1 LLLVASSPTSRRQPP
16 IHARELPNVRRAT
29 PLSYDLVGASVDAA
43 APGAWRRLL
52 LAPLWRHGTAR
63 AALCL
68 LIALALIACFAQ
80 WLAPHDPAAQNIITL
95 KYQAPSAAHPFGT
108 DEYGRDVLSRM
119 IFGTRVSLTIALLA
133 MLLSTLIGT
142 AYGLTAALGGRI
154 TDAVLMRG
162 VDALLA
168 IPRILLLL
176 GVVALWGELSVW
188 ALVLVIG
195 LSGWFGAAR
204 LVRTQVLALRQ
215 RDFVAAAR
223 GLGARTPSIAVRH
236 ILPHVASP
244 VLVAATFGV
253 GAALV
258 IEAGLS
264 FLGFGVADP
273 EASWGSILREGRNV
287 YTTAWW
293 LSAVPGLALVVTVL
307 AVNVVADRLRDIASG
322 RHLPG
327 A

>member
-1 LLLVASSPTSRRQPP
+1 M
-16 IHARELPNVRRAT
+16 RRAT
-29 PLSYDLVGASVDAA
+29 PLSYDLVSAPVDAA
-43 APGAWRRLL
+43 APGSWHRLL
-52 LAPLWRHGTAR
+52 LAPLWRHGAAR

-68 LIALALIACFAQ
+68 LIALALIACFAP
-80 WLAPHDPAAQNIITL
+80 WLAPHDPAAQLNIIAL
-95 KYQAPSAAHPFGT
+95 KNQAPSTAHPFGT
-108 DEYGRDVLSRM
+108 DFASRDVLSRM
-119 IFGTRVSLTIALLA
+119 IYGTRISLTIAFLA
-133 MLLSTLIGT
+133 MLLSTFIGT

-154 TDAVLMRG
+154 TDVVLMRA

-223 GLGARTPSIAVRH
+223 GLGARTPSLAVRH

-273 EASWGSILREGRNV
+273 QASWGNILRDGHGL
-287 YTTAWW
+287 YATAWW
-293 LSAVPGLALVVTVL
+293 LSAIPGLALVVTVL

>member
-1 LLLVASSPTSRRQPP
+1 M
-16 IHARELPNVRRAT
+16 RRAT
-29 PLSYDLVGASVDAA
+29 PLSYDLVGVAVDAA

-52 LAPLWRHGTAR
+52 LAPLWRHGAAR

-68 LIALALIACFAQ
+68 LIGLALIACFAP
-80 WLAPHDPAAQNIITL
+80 WLAPYDPITQLDVIAL
-95 KYQAPSAAHPFGT
+95 KNQAPSAAHPFGT
-108 DEYGRDVLSRM
+108 DPFGRDVLSRM
-119 IFGTRVSLTIALLA
+119 IYGTRVSLSIAILA
-133 MLLSTLIGT
+133 MLLSTFIGT
-142 AYGLTAALGGRI
+142 AYGLTAALGGRV

-176 GVVALWGELSVW
+176 GVMALWGTLSVS
-188 ALVLVIG
+188 ALIMVIG

-204 LVRTQVLALRQ
+204 LVRTQVLGLRQ

-223 GLGARTPSIAVRH
+223 GLGARTTSIAVRH

-253 GAALV
+253 AAALV

-264 FLGFGVADP
+264 FLGFGVAAP
-273 EASWGSILREGRNV
+273 QPSWGSILYDGRHL
-287 YTTAWW
+287 YATAWW
-293 LSAVPGLALVVTVL
+293 LSAIPGLALVVTVL

>member
-1 LLLVASSPTSRRQPP
+1 M
-16 IHARELPNVRRAT
+16 
-29 PLSYDLVGASVDAA
+29 
-43 APGAWRRLL
+43 
-52 LAPLWRHGTAR
+52 
-63 AALCL
+63 CL
-68 LIALALIACFAQ
+68 LIALALVAFFAP
-80 WLAPHDPAAQNIITL
+80 WLAPHDPATQLDIIAL
-95 KYQAPSAAHPFGT
+95 KNQAPSAAHPLGT
-108 DEYGRDVLSRM
+108 DPYSRDVLSRM
-119 IFGTRVSLTIALLA
+119 IYGTRVSLSIALLA
-133 MLLSTLIGT
+133 MLLSTFIGT
-142 AYGLTAALGGRI
+142 AYGLTAALAGRT

-168 IPRILLLL
+168 MPRILLLL
-176 GVVALWGELSVW
+176 GVVALWGSLSVG
-188 ALVLVIG
+188 ALIVVIG

-204 LVRTQVLALRQ
+204 LVRAHVLGLRE
-215 RDFVAAAR
+215 RDFVSAAR
-223 GLGARTPSIAVRH
+223 GLGARTSSIAVRH

-264 FLGFGVADP
+264 FLGFGVAEP
-273 EASWGSILREGRNV
+273 QASWGSILRDGREFLV
-287 YTTAWW
+287 SAWW
-293 LSAVPGLALVVTVL
+293 LSAVPGAALVITVL